1 MRMAERLTRCCPRPG
16 RIVARLVADRRGSAL
31 IEFAICGSVFMAL
44 LVACAQTALVF
55 FAQQGVQT
63 AAEDL
68 ARKVM
73 TGQVRSASTNQAN
86 FKLAACQSLPDY
98 MSCSRLFVDVRTAI
112 SFSEVDTGGVT
123 LTYDSHGNLTNTW
136 SYNTGNAG
144 DVVVLR
150 LMYLWPTST
159 GPLGFNLS
167 NQSTS
172 TRLLSGTMVF
182 KSEPYA

>member
-1 MRMAERLTRCCPRPG
+1 MRMAERLTRCRARTAKG
-16 RIVARLVADRRGSAL
+16 IARLRQDRRGSAL
-31 IEFAICGSVFMAL
+31 IEFAVCAGAFMAL

-73 TGQVRSASTNQAN
+73 TGQVRSGSTSQSD
-86 FKLAACQSLPDY
+86 FRQAACASLPGY
-98 MSCSRLFVDVRTAI
+98 MKCSRLFVDVRTANA
-112 SFSEVDTGGVT
+112 FSAIDTSGVT
-123 LTYDSHGNLTNTW
+123 LTYDKDGKLTNSW
-136 SYNTGNAG
+136 AYNTGNAG

-167 NQSTS
+167 NQSGS
-172 TRLLSGTMVF
+172 TRLISGTMVF
-182 KSEPYA
+182 KSEPFA